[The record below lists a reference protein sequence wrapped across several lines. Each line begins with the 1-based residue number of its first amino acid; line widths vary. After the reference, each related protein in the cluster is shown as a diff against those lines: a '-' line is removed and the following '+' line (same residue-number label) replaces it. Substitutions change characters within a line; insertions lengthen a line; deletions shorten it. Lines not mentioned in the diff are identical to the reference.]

1 MALVTG
7 ASRGIGAATARLL
20 GASGAKVYVNY
31 LASEE
36 RADDV
41 VAGILAAGGHAEK
54 ARFDASD
61 PAQVAAGVAAI
72 LEREEAIDLL
82 VNNAGVRFDGLTHG
96 MAPETWDECT
106 RMNLDSAF
114 YVTKEVVR
122 PMSKHQH
129 GSIVFVSSIAGSIG
143 SFGQSA
149 YAASKA
155 GVVALAKSVALE
167 YGAKGVRANVVVPG
181 IISTEMTQNLRE
193 DFKQS
198 VLAQIPCNRLGL
210 PEEVAPAICFLLS
223 DGASYINGATLH
235 INGGGLRA

>member
-1 MALVTG
+1 M
-7 ASRGIGAATARLL
+7 
-20 GASGAKVYVNY
+20 
-31 LASEE
+31 
-36 RADDV
+36 
-41 VAGILAAGGHAEK
+41 
-54 ARFDASD
+54 ARFDVSD
-61 PAQVAAGVAAI
+61 PLQASAGITAI

-82 VNNAGVRFDGLTHG
+82 VNNAGVRFNGLTQG
-96 MAPETWDECT
+96 IAPEAWDECT

-122 PMSKHQH
+122 PMSKHQR

-143 SFGQSA
+143 SVGQSA

-155 GVVALAKSVALE
+155 GIVALAKSVALE
-167 YGAKGVRANVVVPG
+167 YGAKGIRANVVIPG

-193 DFKQS
+193 EFKQS

-235 INGGGLRA
+235 INGGGLRV

>member
-1 MALVTG
+1 M
-7 ASRGIGAATARLL
+7 
-20 GASGAKVYVNY
+20 NY
-31 LASEE
+31 LSSEG

-41 VAGILAAGGHAEK
+41 VAGIRAAGGHAEK
-54 ARFDASD
+54 AQFDASD
-61 PAQVAAGVAAI
+61 PVQVAASVAAI
-72 LEREEAIDLL
+72 LECEEAIDLL

-96 MAPETWDECT
+96 MTPETWDECT

-122 PMSKHQH
+122 PMSKHQR

-235 INGGGLRA
+235 INGGGLRV